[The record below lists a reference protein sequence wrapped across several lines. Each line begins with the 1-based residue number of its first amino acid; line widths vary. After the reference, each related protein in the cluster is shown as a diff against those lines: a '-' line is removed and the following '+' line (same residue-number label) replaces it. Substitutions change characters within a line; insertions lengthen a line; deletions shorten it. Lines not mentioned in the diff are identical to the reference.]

1 MAAPTVVVG
10 AGPAGLATAAMLRA
24 RGVEAVV
31 LERDEAVGAAWRSHY
46 RSLRLHTIRPLSGLP
61 GMRIPRSEGRWVG
74 RAAFLEYL
82 ERYAAARLVE
92 IQTGIE
98 VLRVDRTP
106 DGFQLSTTAGELPA
120 AAVVIATG
128 YNTVPFIPPWPG
140 AEAFPGPLLHSHDY
154 RDAEPF
160 AGSRVLVVGGGNSGS
175 DIALDLAGGGA
186 LGVALAVRTPPGIV
200 PRQAR
205 GLPAQVAALPLAHLP
220 ARLADAAAGVERRL
234 FFGDLADLGLPRPR
248 TGVFR
253 RHRRSGTLPIL
264 DHGFVAAVKSGRIAI
279 VPAVEALGADGA
291 HLEGGDHLP
300 VDAVIAAT
308 GYRPGLEGLVG
319 HLGVLDRNGLPRY
332 HGGAVHSGVPDLHF
346 AGFRN
351 PITGALRG
359 IGRDATDIA
368 DARSLPQRART
379 LY

>member
-74 RAAFLEYL
+74 RASFLEYL

-154 RDAEPF
+154 RDAEPLP
-160 AGSRVLVVGGGNSGS
+160 GSRVLVVGGGNSGS

-200 PRQAR
+200 PRQAL

-220 ARLADAAAGVERRL
+220 ARLADATADVERRL

-253 RHRRSGTLPIL
+253 RHRRSGTLP
-264 DHGFVAAVKSGRIAI
+264 
-279 VPAVEALGADGA
+279 
-291 HLEGGDHLP
+291 
-300 VDAVIAAT
+300 
-308 GYRPGLEGLVG
+308 
-319 HLGVLDRNGLPRY
+319 
-332 HGGAVHSGVPDLHF
+332 
-346 AGFRN
+346 
-351 PITGALRG
+351 
-359 IGRDATDIA
+359 
-368 DARSLPQRART
+368 
-379 LY
+379 